1 MYQNVILQFHYAVF
15 QIINIHHNNFILT
28 DLFVFNNNKKKSL
41 IILKVYTSNITL
53 ISQLGTK

>member
-1 MYQNVILQFHYAVF
+1 MLSFKSLTYN
-15 QIINIHHNNFILT
+15 HNNFILT